1 VTRSPREQLLD
12 ELARCYM
19 RAALNALLADP
30 EAVNKSAAE
39 SGQEQRRREVPKC
52 GKSTALRQ
60 ASST

>member
-1 VTRSPREQLLD
+1 MSRSPREQLLD

-39 SGQEQRRREVPKC
+39 SGQEQRRREVTKR
-52 GKSTALRQ
+52 GKRTSIQQAVST
-60 ASST
+60 